1 MNEVNVYSVPSEVT
15 RFDRFIHMRA
25 DGPRKG
31 HKHATYTTHRA
42 WHTLPY
48 TSLVVSLVVCDLLNS
63 HLRRRGNETV
73 EFRCVGGASWLG
85 WRHRRRWF
93 TKRRRTEGN
102 KNVTSTAAGNCCWFV
117 SLITGRAR
125 RLTKSRPT
133 CFMYY
138 VRSFCSEVW
147 TGPRAL
153 ASYFRAHAL
162 NMGPH
167 QLLILRNSGLPIAS
181 AAATSLTP
189 SFTLNK

>member
-1 MNEVNVYSVPSEVT
+1 MYKKLSYRRETARRTISVYVLPNAASTFDKLHFKAFVSVNEVNVYSVPSEVT

-102 KNVTSTAAGNCCWFV
+102 KNVTSTAAGNCC
-117 SLITGRAR
+117 
-125 RLTKSRPT
+125 
-133 CFMYY
+133 
-138 VRSFCSEVW
+138 
-147 TGPRAL
+147 
-153 ASYFRAHAL
+153 
-162 NMGPH
+162 
-167 QLLILRNSGLPIAS
+167 
-181 AAATSLTP
+181 
-189 SFTLNK
+189 